1 MHEEMRR
8 VCFGLLF
15 NQSFLRMMIA
25 QNESRKF
32 RRVVL
37 VDDNRASNFLHQC
50 LLEELSLT
58 DEIVILN
65 NGRQALDYFT
75 TQRQGEG
82 GSGTSGQDLILLDVN
97 MPVMN
102 GWELLHELEHADGEY
117 LRRNAVVMLTS
128 CTHETDAARA
138 RRLSIK
144 GYLEKPLDEQKVSAL
159 LDLIDVNH

>member
-1 MHEEMRR
+1 
-8 VCFGLLF
+8 
-15 NQSFLRMMIA
+15 MISP
-25 QNESRKF
+25 NENRKF

-58 DEIVILN
+58 DEIVVLH

-75 TQRQGEG
+75 TQRQVASEPD
-82 GSGTSGQDLILLDVN
+82 GQDLVLLDVN

-102 GWELLHELEHADGEY
+102 GWELLHELEHANGEY

-138 RRLSIK
+138 RQLTVK

-159 LDLIDVNH
+159 LEAITFR

>member
-1 MHEEMRR
+1 
-8 VCFGLLF
+8 
-15 NQSFLRMMIA
+15 MMISK
-25 QNESRKF
+25 NENRKF

-58 DEIVILN
+58 DEIVVLS
-65 NGRQALDYFT
+65 NGGQALDYLT
-75 TQRQGEG
+75 TQRAGGEG
-82 GSGTSGQDLILLDVN
+82 SEPGGQDLVLVDVN

-102 GWELLHELEHADGEY
+102 GWELLDELEHADQEY

-128 CTHETDAARA
+128 CTHENDAARA
-138 RRLSIK
+138 QKLTIR

-159 LDLIDVNH
+159 LEKIDVRH

>member
-1 MHEEMRR
+1 
-8 VCFGLLF
+8 
-15 NQSFLRMMIA
+15 MMISKKE
-25 QNESRKF
+25 NRKF

-58 DEIVILN
+58 DEIVVLS
-65 NGRQALDYFT
+65 NGRQALDYLT
-75 TQRQGEG
+75 TQRPAGEG
-82 GSGTSGQDLILLDVN
+82 SEPGGKDLVLVDVN

-102 GWELLHELEHADGEY
+102 GWELLDELEHADREY

-138 RRLSIK
+138 SRLTIK

-159 LDLIDVNH
+159 ISAMDNSAIDNSQ

>member
-1 MHEEMRR
+1 MFYPA
-8 VCFGLLF
+8 V
-15 NQSFLRMMIA
+15 QSIFLRMMIS
-25 QNESRKF
+25 QNEYRKF

-58 DEIVILN
+58 DEIVVLH

-75 TQRQGEG
+75 TQGQGQSEPD
-82 GSGTSGQDLILLDVN
+82 GQDLILLDVN

-102 GWELLHELEHADGEY
+102 GWELLHELEHTNGEY

-128 CTHETDAARA
+128 YTHEIDAARA
-138 RRLSIK
+138 RQLTIK

-159 LDLIDVNH
+159 LNLMDTTQ

>member
-1 MHEEMRR
+1 
-8 VCFGLLF
+8 
-15 NQSFLRMMIA
+15 MISP
-25 QNESRKF
+25 NENRKF

-58 DEIVILN
+58 DEIVVLN

-75 TQRQGEG
+75 TQRREHA
-82 GSGTSGQDLILLDVN
+82 GSEPGGQDLILLDVN
-97 MPVMN
+97 MPVMD

-138 RRLSIK
+138 RRLTIK

-159 LDLIDVNH
+159 LETIDSIRSR

>member
-1 MHEEMRR
+1 
-8 VCFGLLF
+8 
-15 NQSFLRMMIA
+15 MISK
-25 QNESRKF
+25 NENRKF

-58 DEIVILN
+58 DEIVVLS
-65 NGRQALDYFT
+65 NGRQALDYLT
-75 TQRQGEG
+75 TQRAGGEG
-82 GSGTSGQDLILLDVN
+82 SEAGGQDLVLVDVN

-102 GWELLHELEHADGEY
+102 GWELLHELEHVDREY

-138 RRLSIK
+138 STLTVR

-159 LDLIDVNH
+159 LEAITSR

>member
-1 MHEEMRR
+1 
-8 VCFGLLF
+8 
-15 NQSFLRMMIA
+15 MMISP
-25 QNESRKF
+25 NENRKF

-58 DEIVILN
+58 DEIVVLS
-65 NGRQALDYFT
+65 NGRQALEYFT
-75 TQRQGEG
+75 TQRRGQEG
-82 GSGTSGQDLILLDVN
+82 SEPGGQDLVLLDVN

-102 GWELLHELEHADGEY
+102 GWELLHALEHADGEY

-128 CTHETDAARA
+128 CTHETDAAKA
-138 RRLSIK
+138 RRPSIK

-159 LDLIDVNH
+159 LDLIDIRC

>member
-1 MHEEMRR
+1 MT
-8 VCFGLLF
+8 L
-15 NQSFLRMMIA
+15 SK
-25 QNESRKF
+25 NENRKF

-58 DEIVILN
+58 DEIVVLN

-75 TQRQGEG
+75 TQRAGEEEDEPD
-82 GSGTSGQDLILLDVN
+82 GQDLVLVDVN
-97 MPVMN
+97 MPVMD
-102 GWELLHELEHADGEY
+102 GWELLHELEHTDGEY

-138 RRLSIK
+138 SALTIK

-159 LDLIDVNH
+159 LDLIDVRQET

>member
-1 MHEEMRR
+1 MHPEMWC
-8 VCFGLLF
+8 VCFGRRF
-15 NQSFLRMMIA
+15 NHFFGMMIST
-25 QNESRKF
+25 NENRKF

-58 DEIVILN
+58 DEIVVLH

-75 TQRQGEG
+75 TQRREG
-82 GSGTSGQDLILLDVN
+82 SEPGGQDLILVDVN

-102 GWELLHELEHADGEY
+102 GWELLHALEHADGEY

-128 CTHETDAARA
+128 CTHETDAAKA
-138 RRLSIK
+138 RRLAIK

-159 LDLIDVNH
+159 LDAIASRR

>member
-1 MHEEMRR
+1 
-8 VCFGLLF
+8 
-15 NQSFLRMMIA
+15 MMVSP
-25 QNESRKF
+25 NENRKF

-58 DEIVILN
+58 DEIIVLN

-75 TQRQGEG
+75 KQRQELGESEPG
-82 GSGTSGQDLILLDVN
+82 GQDLILLDVN

-138 RRLSIK
+138 RRLAIK

-159 LDLIDVNH
+159 LDAIDNSH